1 MVKIYFIGVIILV
14 TAILLNGLVS
24 KLGIAGWYQALQML
38 SEKGSRTFAMLRVTD
53 YLWLLIIYP
62 FLLGCSYKLGEY
74 LYSFLSNPV

>member
-38 SEKGSRTFAMLRVTD
+38 SEKGTKAFTSLRWID
-53 YLWLLIIYP
+53 YAWLFFLYP
-62 FLLGCSYKLGEY
+62 FLLGGSSKLGEY
-74 LYSFLSNPV
+74 VWNLVTRIA